1 MSPNTQALPGSP
13 PHAHAISIRDLIRP
27 VSVLAFASV
36 LSCVL
41 LGLRILLIGQFRQL
55 YLVWNLF
62 LAWMPLFFALT
73 AVGLAHTRPY
83 RRWWF
88 FSAAAAWLLFF
99 PNAPYILT
107 DLIHLGPK
115 THSRFWTD
123 LVLILLFA
131 LIGLVLGFLSLFLMQ
146 RLVARRYGWPA
157 GWLFV
162 GIVAGLSGFGI
173 CAGRFLRWNSWDVI
187 FNPFDLLAD
196 ASHWLLQLT
205 NSPRGLITPALFAT
219 MLFVAYLLLYSL
231 THLPVGLSAPMNT
244 SET

>member
-1 MSPNTQALPGSP
+1 MNPSHS
-13 PHAHAISIRDLIRP
+13 ISIRDLIRP
-27 VSVLAFASV
+27 FSALAFASM
-36 LSCVL
+36 LGCVL
-41 LGLRILLIGQFRQL
+41 LALRIALTGQFRQL

-73 AVGLAHTRPY
+73 AVCLAHTRPQ

-107 DLIHLGPK
+107 DLVHLGPK
-115 THSRFWTD
+115 AHGRYWTD

-173 CAGRFLRWNSWDVI
+173 YAGRFLRWNSWDVV
-187 FNPFDLLAD
+187 FSPFDLIAD
-196 ASHWLLQLT
+196 AWNWLFSIPH
-205 NSPRGLITPALFAT
+205 SPRAIVIPVLFAT
-219 MLFVAYLLLYSL
+219 LLFIAYLMLYAL
-231 THLPVGLSAPMNT
+231 THLPSQLPAIANPS
-244 SET
+244 SDSRR

>member
-1 MSPNTQALPGSP
+1 MSPS
-13 PHAHAISIRDLIRP
+13 HSISVRDLIRP
-27 VSVLAFASV
+27 ISALAFASV

-41 LGLRILLIGQFRQL
+41 LALRIALIGQFRQL

-73 AVGLAHTRPY
+73 AVCLAHTRPQ

-88 FSAAAAWLLFF
+88 LSAAAAWLLFF

-107 DLIHLGPK
+107 DLVHLGPK
-115 THSRFWTD
+115 THGRYWTD

-131 LIGLVLGFLSLFLMQ
+131 VIGLVLGFLSLFLMQ

-162 GIVAGLSGFGI
+162 GIVAALSGFGI
-173 CAGRFLRWNSWDVI
+173 YAGRFLRWNSWDVI
-187 FNPFDLLAD
+187 FSPFDLLAD
-196 ASHWLLQLT
+196 ASRWLLQLST
-205 NSPRGLITPALFAT
+205 SPRGLITPALFAT
-219 MLFVAYLLLYSL
+219 MLFVVYLLLYSL
-231 THLPVGLSAPMNT
+231 THLPAGLNAPMNT
-244 SET
+244 SKT

>member
-1 MSPNTQALPGSP
+1 MHNTNQNSPLG
-13 PHAHAISIRDLIRP
+13 ISIRDLIRP
-27 VSVLAFASV
+27 FSAVTFASL
-36 LSCVL
+36 LSCFL
-41 LGLRILLIGQFRQL
+41 LVLRIALIGQFRQL

-73 AVGLAHTRPY
+73 AVCLAHTRPQ

-115 THSRFWTD
+115 THGRYWAD

-146 RLVARRYGWPA
+146 RLVARRYGWPV

-162 GIVAGLSGFGI
+162 SLVAGLSGFGI
-173 CAGRFLRWNSWDVI
+173 YAGRFLRWNSWDVVFSPI
-187 FNPFDLLAD
+187 ELFAD
-196 ASHWLLQLT
+196 ASHWLLQLP
-205 NSPRGLITPALFAT
+205 NSAHGLIIPVLFAT
-219 MLFVAYLLLYSL
+219 MLFIAYLLLYSL
-231 THLPVGLSAPMNT
+231 THLPAGLNAPMDT
-244 SET
+244 SKT

>member
-1 MSPNTQALPGSP
+1 MNPSL
-13 PHAHAISIRDLIRP
+13 AISVRDLLRP
-27 VSVLAFASV
+27 ISALALTSMLA
-36 LSCVL
+36 CVL
-41 LGLRILLIGQFRQL
+41 LALRIALVGQFRQL

-73 AVGLAHTRPY
+73 AVCLAQTRPQ

-99 PNAPYILT
+99 PNAPYIFT

-115 THSRFWTD
+115 FHNRYWTD
-123 LVLILLFA
+123 LVLILIFA

-162 GIVAGLSGFGI
+162 SVVATLSGFGI
-173 CAGRFLRWNSWDVI
+173 YVGRFFRWNSWDVVL
-187 FNPFDLLAD
+187 NPFNLLAD
-196 ASHWLLQLT
+196 TGQWLIALTSH
-205 NSPRGLITPALFAT
+205 PHGLKIPALFAT

-231 THLPVGLSAPMNT
+231 THLSAGLNAAMRSRPAPPQ
-244 SET
+244 